1 MIREVVSENSG
12 DLSSGD
18 SPQRNFQTRL
28 FPRPS
33 FPGHRVSYIIM
44 QFSGVTSIIFC
55 VYGNLTLSESRNN
68 VIKIL
73 WQSHTI

>member
-1 MIREVVSENSG
+1 MIREVVGENSG

-33 FPGHRVSYIIM
+33 FPGHRVAYIVM
-44 QFSGVTSIIFC
+44 HFSGVTSIIFC
-55 VYGNLTLSESRNN
+55 NLTLSESRNN